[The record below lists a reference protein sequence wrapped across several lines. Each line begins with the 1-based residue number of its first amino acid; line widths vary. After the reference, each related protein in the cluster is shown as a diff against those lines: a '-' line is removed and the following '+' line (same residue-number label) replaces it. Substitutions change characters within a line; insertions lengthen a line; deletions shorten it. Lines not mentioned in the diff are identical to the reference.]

1 MNVFAVTYHFA
12 GTDKV
17 IVVERETLNIND
29 VKASLHPAIS
39 SKVTDVEFVGTL
51 A

>member
-1 MNVFAVTYHFA
+1 MNVFAVTYTFS
-12 GTDKV
+12 GVDKV
-17 IVVERETLNIND
+17 IVVERDSLNIND
-29 VKASLHPAIS
+29 VKNSLHPAIS